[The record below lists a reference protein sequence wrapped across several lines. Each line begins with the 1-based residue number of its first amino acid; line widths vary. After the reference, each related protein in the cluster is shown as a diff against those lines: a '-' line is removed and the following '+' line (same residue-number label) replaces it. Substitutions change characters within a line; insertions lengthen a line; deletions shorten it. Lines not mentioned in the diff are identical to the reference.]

1 MSEFDKEERE
11 ELVQL
16 AIERLEFSR
25 PAAEIYID
33 CSDKLLD
40 AAEIFSGI
48 DEYISA
54 MEKENMR
61 KTLINLV
68 VGWFYQID
76 VNDNLELISENLFEA
91 LDYIRKKAI

>member
-11 ELVQL
+11 ELVQM
-16 AIERLEFSR
+16 AIERLGFSR
-25 PAAEIYID
+25 PAAEIYVD
-33 CSDKLLD
+33 CSDKLLN
-40 AAEIFSGI
+40 AAEIFSEI

-61 KTLINLV
+61 KTLINLT

-76 VNDNLELISENLFEA
+76 VNDNLELISENLFGA
-91 LDYIRKKAI
+91 LDYIRKEAK